1 MHITLKFCGER
12 PSETVSLLLDNL
24 NSIRGTGP
32 FEIRIGGIGG
42 FPDMIRPKVLWTG
55 VAGDIDMLAAVK
67 NEVERA
73 ALRASIPKENKKYTP
88 HITLGRRN
96 SDRSLPERELL
107 RIQRVSLTTDPWTV
121 KEIIL
126 MKSDLSPIGP
136 RYTPLGLFKI

>member
-1 MHITLKFCGER
+1 
-12 PSETVSLLLDNL
+12 
-24 NSIRGTGP
+24 
-32 FEIRIGGIGG
+32 
-42 FPDMIRPKVLWTG
+42 MIRPKVLWTG